1 MWSKYTR
8 LDVVPGGEPQKF
20 YISENDDRSRE
31 LLFRLFASSGD
42 FVMPDSGVTVTLE
55 GRKPDGTDLR
65 VTGSRINQAL
75 TFLLPASA
83 ADQPGEIPCNVVIS
97 GGNKR
102 LYTEMFIL
110 VVDPD
115 TREEE

>member
-8 LDVVPGGEPQKF
+8 LDVVPGGEPQRF
-20 YISENDDRSRE
+20 YISENDERSRE
-31 LLFRLFASSGD
+31 LLFRLFASTGE
-42 FVMPDSGVTVTLE
+42 FEMPESGVTVTLE
-55 GRKPDGTDLR
+55 GRKPDGSDLK
-65 VTGSRINQAL
+65 VTGSRTNSAL
-75 TFLLPASA
+75 TFVLPASA
-83 ADQPGEIPCNVVIS
+83 ADMPGEIPCNVVITA
-97 GGNKR
+97 GNKR